1 MNLRRSQKRMSIS
14 FAASIGAHLLLALLI
29 VVAQSDRPLPKKQ
42 PPEVMDVVLLDPEKN
57 IIKSPTKDAKAISN
71 RSAEGGSSKAKDRTT
86 RSAKAPILGEQQRKP
101 KPAMPT
107 PPKQAQT
114 PAPTPN
120 QRTRTL
126 AKRDLKN
133 NALSLPPEMPK
144 KPEKKITKKDMQN
157 IPLNNLLPSSMA
169 MAELSRDFER
179 ERRMKQFLNKEADIP
194 VNTREAKYAPYMQA
208 MVRSLEE
215 QWRPGG
221 QSDFKKHDEDARKL
235 LMRITIESNGSL
247 SNLEILR
254 PSPIAALNESAIAA
268 IHAASPFRPLPS
280 SWGLDR
286 VHIPLIFEVYE
297 DRFVFRPI

>member
-1 MNLRRSQKRMSIS
+1 MSLS
-14 FAASIGAHLLLALLI
+14 LAASIAVHVLLAIFI
-29 VVAQSDRPLPKKQ
+29 VMVEGEKPIPKKL
-42 PPEVMDVVLLDPEKN
+42 PPEVMDVVLLDPQKTP
-57 IIKSPTKDAKAISN
+57 KRSPTKDAKAISN

-86 RSAKAPILGEQQRKP
+86 RSAKAPVLGQQQQKP

-114 PAPTPN
+114 TPSKPN

-133 NALSLPPEMPK
+133 NAPSQPPEMPK
-144 KPEKKITKKDMQN
+144 KQAKQLTKKELQN

-169 MAELSRDFER
+169 LAELSRDFER

-194 VNTREAKYAPYMQA
+194 VNTKEAKYAPYMQA

-247 SNLEILR
+247 SNIEILR
-254 PSPIAALNESAIAA
+254 PSPIAALNESAVAA

-297 DRFVFRPI
+297 DKFVFRTL

>member
-1 MNLRRSQKRMSIS
+1 MNLNRSQKRMSLS
-14 FAASIGAHLLLALLI
+14 FAASLTAHLLLALLI
-29 VVAQSDRPLPKKQ
+29 VIAHTDKPTPKKQ
-42 PPEVMDVVLLDPEKN
+42 PPEVMDVVLLDPQKTP
-57 IIKSPTKDAKAISN
+57 KQSPAKDAKAISN
-71 RSAEGGSSKAKDRTT
+71 RSAEGGNSKAKDRTT
-86 RSAKAPILGEQQRKP
+86 RSAKAPVLGEHQQKP
-101 KPAMPT
+101 KPAQPT
-107 PPKQAQT
+107 LPKQAQAT
-114 PAPTPN
+114 PTKPN

-133 NALSLPPEMPK
+133 NAPSQPPEMPK
-144 KPEKKITKKDMQN
+144 KQNKQLTTKELQN

-169 MAELSRDFER
+169 LAELSRDFER

-194 VNTREAKYAPYMQA
+194 VNTKEAKYAPYMQA

-221 QSDFKKHDEDARKL
+221 QSDFKKYDDDARKL

-268 IHAASPFRPLPS
+268 IHAAAPFRPLPS

-286 VHIPLIFEVYE
+286 VHIPLMFEVYE
-297 DRFVFRPI
+297 DRFVFRAL

>member
-1 MNLRRSQKRMSIS
+1 MNFKKSQKRMSLS
-14 FAASIGAHLLLALLI
+14 LAASIAVHVLLAIFI
-29 VVAQSDRPLPKKQ
+29 VMVEGEKPIPKKQ
-42 PPEVMDVVLLDPEKN
+42 PPEVMDVVLLDPQKTP
-57 IIKSPTKDAKAISN
+57 KRSPTKDAKAISN

-86 RSAKAPILGEQQRKP
+86 RSAKAPVLGQQQQKP

-114 PAPTPN
+114 TPSKPN

-133 NALSLPPEMPK
+133 NAPSQPPEMPK
-144 KPEKKITKKDMQN
+144 KQAKQLTKKELQN

-169 MAELSRDFER
+169 LAELSRDFER

-194 VNTREAKYAPYMQA
+194 VNTKEAKYAPYMQA

-247 SNLEILR
+247 SNIEILR
-254 PSPIAALNESAIAA
+254 PSPIAALNESAVAA

-297 DRFVFRPI
+297 DKFVFRTL

>member
-1 MNLRRSQKRMSIS
+1 LNFKKSQKRMSLS
-14 FAASIGAHLLLALLI
+14 LAASIAVHVLLAIFI
-29 VVAQSDRPLPKKQ
+29 VMVEGEKPIPKKQ
-42 PPEVMDVVLLDPEKN
+42 PPEVMDVVLLDPQKTP
-57 IIKSPTKDAKAISN
+57 KRSPTKDAKAISN

-86 RSAKAPILGEQQRKP
+86 RSAKAPVLGQQQQKP

-114 PAPTPN
+114 TPSKPN

-133 NALSLPPEMPK
+133 NAPSQPPEMPK
-144 KPEKKITKKDMQN
+144 KQAKQLTKKELQN

-169 MAELSRDFER
+169 LAELSRDFER

-194 VNTREAKYAPYMQA
+194 VNTKEAKYAPYMQA

-247 SNLEILR
+247 SNIEILR
-254 PSPIAALNESAIAA
+254 PSPIAALNESAVAA

-297 DRFVFRPI
+297 DKFVFRTL